1 MTGVAE
7 HLAAP
12 RFRYTFRC
20 YRADGLLRWEE
31 SFENLVTTVG
41 KNHILDTEFA
51 GSGYTAAWFLGLI
64 DAAGYTAVAAGDTAG
79 SHAGWAESSAYS
91 QANRP
96 TLAFNA
102 ASGGSKATSAALA
115 FSINATVTIK
125 GAFVT
130 TLNTKGGTT
139 GTLYSA
145 GTFAADRILFNGDT
159 LNVSLT
165 VSV

>member
-1 MTGVAE
+1 MKPISE
-7 HLAAP
+7 HIDAP
-12 RFRYTFRC
+12 HFKYVFECR
-20 YRADGLLRWEE
+20 RADGSLRWSETI
-31 SFENLVTTVG
+31 ENLVTTAG

-51 GSGYTAAWFLGLI
+51 GAGYTAAWFLGLI

-79 SHAGWAESSAYS
+79 SHGGWAESVAYS

-102 ASGGSKATSAALA
+102 ASGGSKSTSAALA

-125 GAFVT
+125 GGFVT

-145 GTFAADRILFNGDT
+145 GTFAADRSLFNGDT